1 MNEQILPSTNPGE
14 VLSESTS
21 QLPAERLSLLYNLS
35 QTFNSSLDL
44 EEVLNM
50 VMDEVISATNAER
63 GFVVLHTDNHD
74 LDFRAARGID
84 QNTLADPEFQISRG
98 VVQDVIQSGEPV
110 LTSDAQSDERF
121 SGRQSVINLRLRSI
135 LCAPLKVKENILGAI
150 YVDNRLHVGLFTQAD
165 LDLLSAI
172 AASAAIAIENARLY
186 QVAVE
191 KGRMERDLQLAY
203 KVQSSLLPH
212 ETPSYGGWEFAT
224 RWIPAREVAGD
235 FFDFFPLGDGELG
248 IVIADVADKGIA
260 SALFM
265 ASCRSVIRG
274 SMLRASSPQDGI
286 NSANRLIHAD
296 ATDGNFL
303 TLFYAQLNPE
313 SGEMVYVN
321 AGHNPPLLVRR
332 GADVLQKLTLTGMAL
347 GVIEDFNYEQRAINL
362 NPGDM
367 IFLFTDG
374 VSEAVDIDSAEFG
387 EARLEKFVLDNQEQT
402 AEDLAAS
409 LETTLEVFTASTQPF
424 DDITIVVIKR
434 TSAS

>member
-1 MNEQILPSTNPGE
+1 
-14 VLSESTS
+14 
-21 QLPAERLSLLYNLS
+21 
-35 QTFNSSLDL
+35 
-44 EEVLNM
+44 
-50 VMDEVISATNAER
+50 
-63 GFVVLHTDNHD
+63 
-74 LDFRAARGID
+74 
-84 QNTLADPEFQISRG
+84 
-98 VVQDVIQSGEPV
+98 
-110 LTSDAQSDERF
+110 
-121 SGRQSVINLRLRSI
+121 
-135 LCAPLKVKENILGAI
+135 LKVKENILGAI
-150 YVDNRLHVGLFTQAD
+150 YVDNRLQVGLFTQAD

-203 KVQSSLLPH
+203 KVQSSLLPL
-212 ETPSYGGWEFAT
+212 ETPSYAGWEFAT

-235 FFDFFPLGDGELG
+235 FFDFFPVGDGELG

-274 SMLRASSPQDGI
+274 SMQRVSSPQDGI

-296 ATDGNFL
+296 ATDGNFI
-303 TLFYAQLNPE
+303 TLFYAQVNPE

-374 VSEAVDIDSAEFG
+374 VSEAVDIASAEFG
-387 EARLEKFVLDNQEQT
+387 EVRLEKFVLDNQEQT

>member
-1 MNEQILPSTNPGE
+1 M
-14 VLSESTS
+14 
-21 QLPAERLSLLYNLS
+21 
-35 QTFNSSLDL
+35 
-44 EEVLNM
+44 
-50 VMDEVISATNAER
+50 
-63 GFVVLHTDNHD
+63 
-74 LDFRAARGID
+74 
-84 QNTLADPEFQISRG
+84 
-98 VVQDVIQSGEPV
+98 
-110 LTSDAQSDERF
+110 
-121 SGRQSVINLRLRSI
+121 
-135 LCAPLKVKENILGAI
+135 
-150 YVDNRLHVGLFTQAD
+150 HVGIFTQAD

-212 ETPSYGGWEFAT
+212 EAPSYAGWEFAT

-235 FFDFFPLGDGELG
+235 YFDFFPLGDGELG

-303 TLFYAQLNPE
+303 TLFFAQLNPE

-347 GVIEDFNYEQRAINL
+347 GVIEDFNYDQRAINL

-387 EARLEKFVLDNQEQT
+387 EVRLEKFVLDNQEQT